1 MLLDTVFRQRARR
14 QLAEFD
20 QKPVATTQANVLRG
34 LVRQGRSTRFGRDH
48 DFDRIRTPAD
58 FRRLVP
64 LRQAEQLRRDYWEP
78 VFPHLGGATW
88 PGPIP
93 YLAVR
98 DGQPA
103 LPTAYVPVSPALLA
117 AYRAASWTALALIDH
132 ARPDVEPWTGRL
144 LLLDSDPGSR
154 LRRGVSTDRLAAG
167 LTTPNFLLPSRS
179 ASRVRRAMTPA
190 LRASLIGEL
199 PPPGEDDDRLRALA
213 RLTWRL
219 PVSCVAGPS
228 RRLASFFS
236 QVRRF
241 TGADGLAEVWPHLAA
256 VLYAGSP
263 LDDAR
268 APLAQAIGTPRVA
281 LLEACF
287 YPEGA
292 LAIEDPRFGL
302 PRLLTDH
309 GVYFEFVPVEDLHRA
324 EPPRHGA
331 AEVELNTPYAVA
343 LTSPAGY
350 WACLVGVHVCFESRT
365 PPLMRL
371 LPSGPAVPATVGEQ
385 GAQ

>member
-1 MLLDTVFRQRARR
+1 LLDTVFRQRARR

-20 QKPVATTQANVLRG
+20 HQPVAQSQASVLRG
-34 LVRQGRSTRFGRDH
+34 LVRNGLSTRFGRDH
-48 DFDRIRTPAD
+48 DLHRIRTPAD

-64 LRQAEQLRRDYWEP
+64 LRSAEQLRRDYWEP
-78 VFPHLGGATW
+78 VFPHLAGATW

-98 DGQPA
+98 EGNPA
-103 LPTAYVPVSPALLA
+103 GPSAYVPVSPALLA

-132 ARPDVEPWTGRL
+132 ARPDIEPWTGRL
-144 LLLDSDPGSR
+144 LLLDSDPSR
-154 LRRGVSTDRLAAG
+154 RHRGLSNDRLAAG
-167 LTTPNFLLPSRS
+167 LTAPNFLLPGRT
-179 ASRVRRAMTPA
+179 AGRIRRAMTPA
-190 LRASLIGEL
+190 LRASLIGESTSA
-199 PPPGEDDDRLRALA
+199 DDEDRLRALA

-219 PVSCVAGPS
+219 PVACVAGPS

-256 VLYAGSP
+256 VLYNGTP
-263 LDDAR
+263 GQDAR
-268 APLAQAIGTPRVA
+268 TPLAQAVATPRVA

-292 LAIEDPRFGL
+292 MAMEDVRYGL

-309 GVYFEFVPVEDLHRA
+309 GVYFEFVPVEDLKRPD
-324 EPPRHGA
+324 PPRHGA

-350 WACLVGVHVCFESRT
+350 WACLIGIHVTFESRT
-365 PPLMRL
+365 PPLLRL
-371 LPSGPAVPATVGEQ
+371 LPTEPSTAVATR
-385 GAQ
+385 